1 MKKTR
6 RLILAIG
13 GTGQVCL
20 LLIALARPAYAYA
33 DPGTG
38 LLMVQI
44 GGSMMAGVFL
54 YIRYKLRR
62 LFRLRSSAEENDS
75 REAGTYKKSA

>member
-13 GTGQVCL
+13 GIGQICL
-20 LLIALARPAYAYA
+20 LLIAFARPAYAYA

-44 GGSMMAGVFL
+44 GGSMLAGACLF
-54 YIRYKLRR
+54 IRHKLRR
-62 LFRLRSSAEENDS
+62 LFGIRTKSGEEVEDQ
-75 REAGTYKKSA
+75 RTAPEPER

>member
-1 MKKTR
+1 MNKTR

-13 GTGQVCL
+13 GIVQICL
-20 LLIALARPAYAYA
+20 LLIAFARPAYAYA

-44 GGSMMAGVFL
+44 GGSMLAGACLF
-54 YIRYKLRR
+54 IRHKLRR
-62 LFRLRSSAEENDS
+62 IFGIGAKNDD
-75 REAGTYKKSA
+75 AVQDQGTAPEPER

>member
-1 MKKTR
+1 MNKTR

-13 GTGQVCL
+13 GIGQICL
-20 LLIALARPAYAYA
+20 LLIAFARPAYAYA

-44 GGSMMAGVFL
+44 GGSMLAGACLF
-54 YIRYKLRR
+54 IRHKLRR
-62 LFRLRSSAEENDS
+62 LFGVRSQSGDDVQDQRTTPEPE
-75 REAGTYKKSA
+75 R

>member
-1 MKKTR
+1 MNKTR

-13 GTGQVCL
+13 GIGQICL
-20 LLIALARPAYAYA
+20 LLIAFARPAYAYA

-44 GGSMMAGVFL
+44 GGSMLAGACLF
-54 YIRYKLRR
+54 IRHKLRR
-62 LFRLRSSAEENDS
+62 IFGIGAKSGDAVQEQ
-75 REAGTYKKSA
+75 GTAPEPER

>member
-6 RLILAIG
+6 WLILAMGGIG
-13 GTGQVCL
+13 QICL
-20 LLIALARPAYAYA
+20 LLIAFARPAYAYA

-44 GGSMMAGVFL
+44 GGSMLAGACLFV
-54 YIRYKLRR
+54 RHKLRR
-62 LFRLRSSAEENDS
+62 LFGIRSKNDDVQGQGTAAEPE
-75 REAGTYKKSA
+75 R